1 MSGTHVMTVGDR
13 GRVVLPVELRQH
25 REWPEGT
32 VLLALETEQGVI
44 LTTRP
49 ELEKLV
55 RAQLAGAD
63 MVGDLVE
70 ERRAASLA
78 EDSE

>member
-1 MSGTHVMTVGDR
+1 
-13 GRVVLPVELRQH
+13 VVLPVELRQH

-32 VLLALETEQGVI
+32 VLLALETEHGVV

-55 RAQLAGAD
+55 RAQLAGT
-63 MVGDLVE
+63 DLVGELIE

-78 EDSE
+78 EDRE